1 MKRLSRREI
10 LREFARGAAG
20 AAAFSLVPR
29 LAPAQEGDA
38 AYGGFRMGI
47 QTYSLRNFDLDR
59 ALDITKDL
67 GLRFA
72 QAYPGKHLPLT
83 ADASQIAALKEKFRS
98 RGITLLSWGVVG
110 FSKDHEKNKASFE
123 FAKAMGFPVLVAN
136 PAPDSFDSLDRL
148 TRETGIR
155 IAIHNHGPQD
165 KVYGRLEQVQKAVD
179 KYPEAIGAC
188 VDTGHVL
195 RSGEDPVKWIGALGP
210 RVHDCHFKDFSDE
223 KTEHIIGRGK
233 LDVGGVLKALKGV
246 KFGGILALEYE
257 LKEKDPSLVED
268 LRTALATARE
278 AAKKL

>member
-10 LREFARGAAG
+10 LGGFAAG
-20 AAAFSLVPR
+20 ATLSMLPR
-29 LAPAQEGDA
+29 FAPAQEGDA
-38 AYGGFRMGI
+38 AYGGFKMGI

-83 ADASQIAALKEKFRS
+83 ADGSQIAAFKEKFKS
-98 RGITLLSWGVVG
+98 RGITLMSWGVVG

-136 PAPDSFDSLDRL
+136 PAPDSFESLDRL
-148 TRETGIR
+148 TKEYGIR
-155 IAIHNHGPQD
+155 IAIHNHGPGD
-165 KVYGRLEQVQKAVD
+165 KVYGKLEQVQKAVE
-179 KYPEAIGAC
+179 KYPDAIGAC

-195 RSGEDPVKWIGALGP
+195 RSGEDPVKWIQALGP

-233 LDVGGVLKALKGV
+233 LDVAGVLKALKEI
-246 KFGGILALEYE
+246 KFAGILALEYE
-257 LKEKDPSLVED
+257 LKEKDPSLVDD